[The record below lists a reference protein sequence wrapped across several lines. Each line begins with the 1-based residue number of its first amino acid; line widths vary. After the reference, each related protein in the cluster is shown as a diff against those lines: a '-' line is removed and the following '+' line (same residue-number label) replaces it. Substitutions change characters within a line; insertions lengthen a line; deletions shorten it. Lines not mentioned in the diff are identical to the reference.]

1 MSILLNIVKSMLL
14 LFKLIISEKS
24 NLLIRSLSEIFYLSP
39 SIIKSSFYSLI
50 LYFTYSN
57 KIIDIVD

>member
-39 SIIKSSFYSLI
+39 SIIKSSFCSLI